1 MTSLPARFATAPL
14 LALLLSFAMA
24 PLESRADT
32 AGSLVPLPDADRAE
46 IEKYLGKGVVGDA
59 VAAAPLGAPD
69 SYLPSAGGQMS
80 FQVIEV
86 GEDPATEVHSVK
98 NAADPT
104 FSPGLDYTV
113 GERGSAYL
121 QKTADGN
128 LLITGQQ
135 DLDNKVLSRF
145 SPGEPLIIAG
155 MKPGESR
162 QFPVDVKVA
171 DLSDPTDIDH
181 TGSLTITYTYIGAY
195 KITVPAGTYDAALIR
210 WNYKGSVGP
219 ADIEET
225 EYRFISPNAGM
236 IAMIENRH
244 ISAMLVYSDKTKLGK
259 LLQTGN

>member
-1 MTSLPARFATAPL
+1 
-14 LALLLSFAMA
+14 
-24 PLESRADT
+24 
-32 AGSLVPLPDADRAE
+32 
-46 IEKYLGKGVVGDA
+46 
-59 VAAAPLGAPD
+59 
-69 SYLPSAGGQMS
+69 
-80 FQVIEV
+80 
-86 GEDPATEVHSVK
+86 
-98 NAADPT
+98 
-104 FSPGLDYTV
+104 
-113 GERGSAYL
+113 
-121 QKTADGN
+121 
-128 LLITGQQ
+128 
-135 DLDNKVLSRF
+135 
-145 SPGEPLIIAG
+145 GEPLIIAG

-259 LLQTGN
+259 LLQAGN